1 MKNIFSIFSLLLI
14 VSFSYSQESVYP
26 ISSIDPNNVNF
37 DDLSFLAK
45 VLEENKILGL
55 GEQSHLDG
63 ASNDARVRL
72 IKYLHEELGY
82 NVIVFESGLYDCTRA
97 NEFIQNKDVGD
108 DRNYLFDAIFGLW
121 HTKEVNELAKYIDN
135 TQKTKNPLIL
145 SGMDIQFGGEISR
158 KNLINDFAQ
167 FIKYVEKESN
177 SIVVIDSTELANSL
191 NQLRKYSNHKKGISI
206 EDTTI
211 ISSAINKMNDII
223 DNAKLNTEKTN
234 YWKQVMLSMNMDY
247 RKRYTDNKS
256 LRDSMMAVNV
266 SWLANNKFKDEKI
279 IIWGANSHLIKYGKS
294 IDSEFN
300 KKNTRTGEYLRK
312 EFKDKYYFI
321 ALTAYEGKT
330 KMVFK
335 MKIPKPNKISI
346 ESYLYNQGYEYS
358 FLNLRSFDDKENKYF
373 KNSSIKGYYEVDMNV
388 FEVMDGIFYVRE
400 MYPRVTKF

>member
-1 MKNIFSIFSLLLI
+1 MKKIIFILLI
-14 VSFSYSQESVYP
+14 YSTSVFSQQAHQ
-26 ISSIDPNNVNF
+26 ISSIDPNNTNF
-37 DDLSFLAK
+37 EDLSFLSE
-45 VLEENKILGL
+45 VLEGNKILGL

-97 NEFIQNKDVGD
+97 NEFIQGRKVGD

-121 HTKEVNELAKYIDN
+121 HTKELNELSKYIDK
-135 TQKTKNPLIL
+135 TQKTENPLIL
-145 SGMDIQFGGEISR
+145 SGMDIQFAGEISR
-158 KNLINDFAQ
+158 KNLINDFAL
-167 FIKYVEKESN
+167 FIKYVEKETN
-177 SIVVIDSTELANSL
+177 NNVDVDSTKLANSL

-211 ISSAINKMNDII
+211 ISSAINKVNYVI

-247 RKRYTDNKS
+247 RKRYIDNKS

-266 SWLANNKFKDEKI
+266 SWLTKNKFKDDKI
-279 IIWGANSHLIKYGKS
+279 IIWAANSHLIKDGKS
-294 IDSEFN
+294 IVWEYNNGDL
-300 KKNTRTGEYLRK
+300 RTGEYLRR
-312 EFKDKYYFI
+312 EFNDKYYFM

-330 KMVFK
+330 KMIFK
-335 MKIPKPNKISI
+335 FKIPKPNKISI
-346 ESYLYNQGYEYS
+346 ERYLYNKGYEYS
-358 FLNLRSFDDKENKYF
+358 FLDLRTFEDRDNKYF
-373 KNSSIKGYYEVDMNV
+373 KNSSINGYQEVNMNV
-388 FEVMDGIFYVRE
+388 FEVMDGILYIRE